1 MNQPG
6 VLSAEM
12 TQYITKGTCPRC
24 GVAILSPD
32 YVSQHLEVMIA
43 QAFRR
48 DVLRGLV
55 SDSLTPAGAKVKYNG
70 FRAMKC
76 LTCMNG
82 WSIDPPLHQSPG
94 ARLGLLRTQSVFKP
108 PATSQPRV
116 LNLKGPI
123 IRPATPPAATSI
135 NVANYRLLGVK
146 DEQQIET
153 VLRTETKTYPN
164 GSSGRITPKVGIT
177 DSVTKSVTF
186 ESSKLKSSGSQGGI
200 RILGFATIQGQIQ
213 KQLSE
218 RYAVQIQRT
227 LTVSEEIQ
235 IEVPPHKAI
244 ELSITWKMIWLKGI
258 AILGPLFG
266 TARAEVEVP
275 YFIPQ
280 RLSFDP
286 RTRDIPLTK

>member
-32 YVSQHLEVMIA
+32 YVSQHREAMIA
-43 QAFRR
+43 HALRR

-55 SDSLTPAGAKVKYNG
+55 SDRLTPAGAKVKYNG

-94 ARLGLLRTQSVFKP
+94 MRLGLLRTQSVFKP
-108 PATSQPRV
+108 PATSQPPV
-116 LNLKGPI
+116 LNLKGPV
-123 IRPATPPAATSI
+123 IRPTTPAATSI
-135 NVANYRLLGVK
+135 NVANYHLIGIK
-146 DEQQIET
+146 DEEQIET

-177 DSVTKSVTF
+177 DSVTRSVTF
-186 ESSKLKSSGSQGGI
+186 ESSKIKSSGSQGGI
-200 RILGFATIQGQIQ
+200 QILGFATIQGQIQ

-266 TARAEVEVP
+266 TVRAEVP

-280 RLSFDP
+280 RLTFDP
-286 RTRDIPLTK
+286 RTRDVPLTK